1 VGLLSFRKRKI
12 EGNAKPL
19 LEEGESIQRMVMT
32 QTGESAAETGAS
44 AGAGTA
50 SGRARVHALAATERN
65 LYVFYIPVLTG
76 IGGVAA
82 KVPLSSANLHADGK
96 RKLILGGVTYHV
108 LFFAGRDARALLEY
122 VEQHR

>member
-12 EGNAKPL
+12 ESNAEPL

-50 SGRARVHALAATERN
+50 SGRARVHALAATEKN
-65 LYVFYIPVLTG
+65 LYAFYIPVLTG
-76 IGGVAA
+76 IGEVAA
-82 KVPLSSANLHADGK
+82 KVPLAQADPHADGK
-96 RKLILGGVTYHV
+96 RKLVLGGVTYHV